1 MTVSICIG
9 SVRHHTLEFTVR
21 SLQAQTVQD
30 FEVVIVG
37 QGPSAELTALGA
49 RLAAEDPRIRYVHLD
64 RTGAARARNAA
75 VVAAS
80 GDIIAF
86 LDDDCEAA
94 PTWLEEILAAFD
106 ADPSIGA
113 IGGAVVA
120 PDVTGRRFC
129 ACPAYDP
136 AEVVYDPGLTWRQ
149 PPTGWGWIGANFAI
163 RREVF
168 LSVGS
173 FDEQLGPGTRF
184 PVAEDTDLLFRLE
197 DAAVKML
204 STPRPIVLHTYG
216 ARCGLRNRLR
226 HSRNYAAGNAGLA
239 AKLTLANDQRGP
251 EWYTW
256 AKEGPQ
262 VALRQAR
269 FGAAAAAVYRYYR
282 FREAYRACLAGYVL
296 DDATG
301 HLRPIAS

>member
-1 MTVSICIG
+1 MTASICIG

-37 QGPSAELTALGA
+37 QGSSAELKALGA
-49 RLAAEDPRIRYVHLD
+49 RLAADDPRIRYVHLD

-75 VVAAS
+75 VEQAS
-80 GDIIAF
+80 GDIVAF

-94 PTWLEEILAAFD
+94 PTWLGEVLAAFD

-113 IGGAVVA
+113 VGGSVVA
-120 PDVTGRRFC
+120 PDLTGRRFC

-136 AEVVYDPGLTWRQ
+136 AEVVYDPGLTGRK
-149 PPTGWGWIGANFAI
+149 PPEGWGWIGANFAI
-163 RREVF
+163 RRHIF
-168 LSVGS
+168 LSLGS
-173 FDEQLGPGTRF
+173 FDEHLGPGTRF

-197 DAAVKML
+197 DAGIRML
-204 STPRPIVLHTYG
+204 STPRPVVYHTYG

-239 AKLTLANDQRGP
+239 GKLTLAQDQRGP
-251 EWYTW
+251 EWYSW
-256 AKEGPQ
+256 AKKEPR
-262 VALRQAR
+262 VALRKAR
-269 FGAAAAAVYRYYR
+269 LPAAAAALYRYYQ
-282 FREAYRACLAGYVL
+282 FRQAYRACLAGYVL

-301 HLRPIAS
+301 HLRPA